1 MKAKNPFHDPKHW
14 QKRAEATRA
23 KAQVLAD
30 DGVRQRLLRVAQE
43 YERLAQRA
51 ELWLTAQREEKPS
64 ELWLLSKTPPKN
76 PR

>member
-1 MKAKNPFHDPKHW
+1 MQAKNPFHDPKHW

-30 DGVRQRLLRVAQE
+30 EGVRQRLLRVAQE

-51 ELWLTAQREEKPS
+51 EQWLTAQGEEKPS